1 MQELRHDR
9 RMARYI
15 IQKGLDFVFRKR
27 RKRQRDMVGRAPRPL
42 HLRSQRLPLTVH
54 GNDRAA
60 SRIHPPTRQT
70 VRMVCLLE
78 RFQPLASPP
87 GIAILQFHRLFLT
100 SVRFSLLY
108 EIVTMQAIDRDGFC
122 GECFVSEIVTLS

>member
-27 RKRQRDMVGRAPRPL
+27 RERQRDMVGRAPRPL
-42 HLRSQRLPLTVH
+42 HLRSQLLPLTVH

-60 SRIHPPTRQT
+60 SRIHPPARQT
-70 VRMVCLLE
+70 VRMVRLLE

-108 EIVTMQAIDRDGFC
+108 EIVTVQAIGCDGFRRE
-122 GECFVSEIVTLS
+122 GEMVRHIK